1 MTDEQ
6 HLKRLVDLA
15 GANSDLILRG
25 KSHAAALAEIIGG
38 NDIVWGVWQDK
49 SCPNGV
55 DSMIIKGRG
64 RLMLIGQSKLAVTVK
79 MTAVPCREFAEAE
92 AMCQVFG
99 DGRAKRG

>member
-1 MTDEQ
+1 MNDEQ

-15 GANSDLILRG
+15 NANSDLILRS
-25 KSHAAALAEIIGG
+25 KSHAAALAEIIGE
-38 NDIVWGVWQDK
+38 NDIVWGVWQDEG
-49 SCPNGV
+49 CPEGV

-64 RLMLIGQSKLAVTVK
+64 RLMLIGQSMRNVAAK

-99 DGRAKRG
+99 DGRAKR